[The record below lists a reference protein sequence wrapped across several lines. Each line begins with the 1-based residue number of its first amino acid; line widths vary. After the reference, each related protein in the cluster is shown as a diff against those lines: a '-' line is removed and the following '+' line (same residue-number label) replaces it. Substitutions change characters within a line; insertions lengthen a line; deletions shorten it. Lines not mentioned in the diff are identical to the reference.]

1 MKEFNLKILSPDRV
15 VFEDKCT
22 SLVFDAP
29 DGKYG
34 ILADHSPVISAVS
47 AGEIT
52 VTTASGTQTLTLPG
66 GILRFE
72 KNEGTIIIS

>member
-1 MKEFNLKILSPDRV
+1 MKEFNFKILSPDRV
-15 VFEDKCT
+15 IFEGKCT

-47 AGEIT
+47 EGELT
-52 VTTASGTQTLTLPG
+52 VTGPSGTQAFTLPG

-72 KNEGTIIIS
+72 NNEGTVVVS

>member
-1 MKEFNLKILSPDRV
+1 MKEFNFKILSPDRV
-15 VFEDKCT
+15 IFEGKCT

-47 AGEIT
+47 EGELT
-52 VTTASGTQTLTLPG
+52 VTSPSGTQTFTLPG

-72 KNEGTIIIS
+72 NNEGTVVVS